1 MIWIKELVMIGEI
14 STDESLYVTT
24 LSGDT
29 YLWEVRE
36 NNGLVTISFGDIL
49 NITVSKSEAYDIV
62 DAISLVLSSMEGS
75 RWKTQGQGKVYIG
88 RW

>member
-1 MIWIKELVMIGEI
+1 MIGEI

-29 YLWEVRE
+29 YLLEVRE

-62 DAISLVLSSMEGS
+62 DAISLVLSSMERS
-75 RWKTQGQGKVYIG
+75 K
-88 RW
+88 

>member
-1 MIWIKELVMIGEI
+1 MIGEI

-29 YLWEVRE
+29 YLLEVRE

-62 DAISLVLSSMEGS
+62 DAISLVLSSMERS
-75 RWKTQGQGKVYIG
+75 R
-88 RW
+88 

>member
-1 MIWIKELVMIGEI
+1 MIGEI

-29 YLWEVRE
+29 YLLEVRE

-62 DAISLVLSSMEGS
+62 DAISLVLSSME
-75 RWKTQGQGKVYIG
+75 RL
-88 RW
+88 R

>member
-1 MIWIKELVMIGEI
+1 MIGEI

-29 YLWEVRE
+29 YLLEVRE

-62 DAISLVLSSMEGS
+62 DTISLVLSSIPEQPLECPLVLVPPHPAWYSEGLE
-75 RWKTQGQGKVYIG
+75 
-88 RW
+88 

>member
-1 MIWIKELVMIGEI
+1 MIGEI

-29 YLWEVRE
+29 YLLEVRE

-75 RWKTQGQGKVYIG
+75 R
-88 RW
+88 